1 MERKWKQLSKS
12 LGVII
17 GGYINRLKCA
27 ENAMVDLVYAY
38 HIEFPEDNIFC
49 ALYPNEPTRKYML
62 AFMREE
68 EEEDKDEEYE
78 DKDEDDR
85 TEHMHQFTCLHRRD
99 PQYFTMYGNRQN
111 GKTTYT
117 WKWNFERED
126 QFRFDHFVFDW
137 TNILKEKYENPDNRE
152 KIDNILEQYN
162 KTKRKTIAELNM
174 YVRDARECGGR

>member
-12 LGVII
+12 LGVIN

-27 ENAMVDLVYAY
+27 ENAMVDLVYTY
-38 HIEFPEDNIFC
+38 QVEFPEDNIFC

-85 TEHMHQFTCLHRRD
+85 TEYIHQFTCLHRRD

>member
-27 ENAMVDLVYAY
+27 ENAMVDLVYTY
-38 HIEFPEDNIFC
+38 QVEFPEDNIFC